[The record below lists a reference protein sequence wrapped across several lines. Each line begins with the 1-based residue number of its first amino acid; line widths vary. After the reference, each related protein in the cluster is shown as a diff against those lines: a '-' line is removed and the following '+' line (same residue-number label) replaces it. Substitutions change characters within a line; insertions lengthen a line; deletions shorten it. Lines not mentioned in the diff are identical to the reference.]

1 MVSQKVK
8 ELNSVLLICKL
19 SSAKVLFIEFAR
31 DKQNVFYSLK
41 SDQSLMEKDF
51 EISSKSSSVKLSTST
66 GDEQEIKTSEEIDGI
81 LKHNNRI
88 LTGKVSFNLP
98 NFGIF
103 WVPIMN

>member
-1 MVSQKVK
+1 MLYI
-8 ELNSVLLICKL
+8 EL
-19 SSAKVLFIEFAR
+19 AR
-31 DKQNVFYSLK
+31 DKQNGFYSLK
-41 SDQSLMEKDF
+41 SDQSLMQKDF

-66 GDEQEIKTSEEIDGI
+66 GDEQEIKISEEIDGI